1 MSKLQLENVTYIYG
15 KGTPFEK
22 TAVNNASVEFD
33 ENATVGIIG
42 HTGSGKSTLVQML
55 NGLYKPT
62 SGRVLFDGR
71 DINENKKELRELRF
85 KVGLVFQ
92 YPEYQLFEE
101 TVEKD
106 VAFGPKNMGLPED
119 EISARVRRAVE
130 FTGLDLSVLPKSP
143 FELSG
148 GQKRRVAIA
157 GVLAMEPEVL
167 VLDEPAAGLDPA
179 GRETILGESENWRQA
194 NGATVIVVSHSME
207 EIANHCDKILVLNN
221 GEVYKYGTPK
231 EIFGESEKLAGLGLE
246 APQISRLCGLL
257 RAKGIELPPDV
268 FTVDDAFDAIVPL
281 LQRGR
286 GNA

>member
-1 MSKLQLENVTYIYG
+1 MSILQLENVSYVYG

-22 TAVNNASVEFD
+22 TAVKNVNVAFD

-62 SGRVLFDGR
+62 SGRVLFNGR

-106 VAFGPKNMGLPED
+106 VAYGPKNMGLPPE

-130 FTGLDLSVLPKSP
+130 FTELDLSVLPKSP

-157 GVLAMEPEVL
+157 GVLAMEPEIL

-179 GRETILGESENWRQA
+179 GRENILGAIESWRKA
-194 NGATVIVVSHSME
+194 NSATVIVVSHSME
-207 EIANHCDKILVLNN
+207 EIANHCDKILVINR
-221 GEVYKYGTPK
+221 GEIYKYGTPK
-231 EIFGESEKLAGLGLE
+231 EIFGELEKLSEFGLE
-246 APQISRLCGLL
+246 APQVTRLCNIL
-257 RAKGIELPPDV
+257 RARGVDLPRDIY
-268 FTVDDAFDAIVPL
+268 TVDEAFRAISAL
-281 LQRGR
+281 LERRRGDD
-286 GNA
+286 